1 MADLESSNF
10 TRIVLQSGFDLLSK
24 CLTVPSELLI
34 NISEI
39 VILSV
44 YITLASTHIFN
55 FAGRLAVPEIPVL
68 PGIDME
74 HVSVSVS
81 LLSSWAL
88 ITTS

>member
-1 MADLESSNF
+1 M
-10 TRIVLQSGFDLLSK
+10 
-24 CLTVPSELLI
+24 PSELLI

-55 FAGRLAVPEIPVL
+55 FAGRLAVAEIPVL

-74 HVSVSVS
+74 HVSVCVFVIILGLNNNKLEFGLTIVFLG
-81 LLSSWAL
+81 LLSNC
-88 ITTS
+88 